1 MKSSALTLFFEL
13 AGPLED
19 RNRIGSPVHKSAQ
32 HSEDCGEHTPEGDVS
47 QHSCRYLHERL
58 TQPPELILRDFL
70 GEHGD

>member
-47 QHSCRYLHERL
+47 QHYCRYWC
-58 TQPPELILRDFL
+58 QPTIEMSPLLR
-70 GEHGD
+70 H